1 MPAPTIGKSQLMAL
15 LRRKRL
21 VRFST
26 QEPTFVEWPEGERLA
41 PRALEYLTGCGLP
54 SVEEVFFR

>member
-1 MPAPTIGKSQLMAL
+1 MALGLEMAL
-15 LRRKRL
+15 LRRKHL
-21 VRFST
+21 VRFSAP
-26 QEPTFVEWPEGERLA
+26 EPTFVEWPEGERLT